1 MAATLVTVA
10 IVIACAG
17 VLIAS
22 AGCGDGIPRDI
33 QKSLNATAERWYDWG
48 YQHQEVR
55 DKDDAARHR
64 TGCNQA
70 RLLVREEAQHYG
82 GLTRLQNRQAVEKA
96 LKSVGCV
103 TTDAN

>member
-1 MAATLVTVA
+1 MTANLVTVA

-17 VLIAS
+17 VLIAG

-48 YQHQEVR
+48 YQHEEVR

-70 RLLVREEAQHYG
+70 RFS
-82 GLTRLQNRQAVEKA
+82 VERKH
-96 LKSVGCV
+96 S
-103 TTDAN
+103 TTED